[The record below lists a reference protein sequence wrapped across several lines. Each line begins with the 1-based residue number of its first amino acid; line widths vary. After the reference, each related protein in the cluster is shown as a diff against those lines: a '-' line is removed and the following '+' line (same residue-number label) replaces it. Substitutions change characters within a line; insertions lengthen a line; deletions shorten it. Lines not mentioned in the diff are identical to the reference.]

1 MKRARLIALGILVLC
16 LVSLGT
22 AIFLK
27 AGSKA
32 KRGRAPAV
40 PPVEIGGIEYRAPNT
55 VDTKGCIEAWDT
67 RTDTLLWRKKV
78 YHTLWIPF
86 EEEDVQWVFIKSM
99 TVGPSGN
106 ELIVVNEAG
115 DAYTV
120 KTDPRMQPGT
130 AAMIGIVLLVCAIA
144 VLLLARARKTK
155 RESGYSK
162 I

>member
-27 AGSKA
+27 AGSRA
-32 KRGRAPAV
+32 KRGRAPVV
-40 PPVEIGGIEYRAPNT
+40 PPVEIGGVEYRAPNT
-55 VDTKGCIEAWDT
+55 VDTEGCIEAWDT

-86 EEEDVQWVFIKSM
+86 TEEDTQWVFIKSM

-106 ELIVVNEAG
+106 ELIVVNEDG
-115 DAYTV
+115 GTYKV
-120 KTDPRMQPGT
+120 KTNPQTQLGLPF
-130 AAMIGIVLLVCAIA
+130 AIGIVLLICAILA
-144 VLLLARARKTK
+144 LLLGRARKT
-155 RESGYSK
+155 R
-162 I
+162 